1 MLSYNMCSCQ
11 QLSTKPSPEL
21 NNSNSKL
28 DDFKAKVEQGPELGD
43 FIAGVVPRELHG
55 DYEGKLV
62 LDRGEKR
69 LRLPPWL
76 KTEIPMGKNFSQL
89 KEDLRGLKLSTV
101 CEEARCPNIGECWGG
116 EKVRD
121 NQDIV
126 IVHIIIIIIPG
137 HCDRHHHADGRHVH
151 ARLQILQRQDRAR
164 PAAPGPRGA
173 QEHSRGRGKVE
184 KRMII
189 EVLSMFLFQVGP
201 RLRRVNLSR
210 QGRCC

>member
-1 MLSYNMCSCQ
+1 MLSYNMCSCH

-28 DDFKAKVEQGPELGD
+28 DEFKAKVEQGPELGD

-126 IVHIIIIIIPG
+126 IVETFTLSLSFQGTATATIMLMG
-137 HCDRHHHADGRHVH
+137 DTCTRGCRFCSVKT
-151 ARLQILQRQDRAR
+151 AR
-164 PAAPGPRGA
+164 APPPLDPEEPRNTA
-173 QEHSRGRGKVE
+173 VAVAK
-184 KRMII
+184 
-189 EVLSMFLFQVGP
+189 
-201 RLRRVNLSR
+201 
-210 QGRCC
+210 

>member
-1 MLSYNMCSCQ
+1 MMALARISSGSRVGQMLSYNICSCQ

-28 DDFKAKVEQGPELGD
+28 DEFKAKVEQGPELGD

-126 IVHIIIIIIPG
+126 IVETFTLSLSFQGTATATIMLMG
-137 HCDRHHHADGRHVH
+137 DTCTRGCRFCSVKT
-151 ARLQILQRQDRAR
+151 AR
-164 PAAPGPRGA
+164 APPPLDPEEPRNTA
-173 QEHSRGRGKVE
+173 VAVAK
-184 KRMII
+184 
-189 EVLSMFLFQVGP
+189 
-201 RLRRVNLSR
+201 
-210 QGRCC
+210 

>member
-1 MLSYNMCSCQ
+1 MMALARISSGSRVGQMLSYNICSCH

-28 DDFKAKVEQGPELGD
+28 DEFKAKVEQGPELGD

-126 IVHIIIIIIPG
+126 IVESFTLSLSSSSLSFQGTATATIMLMG
-137 HCDRHHHADGRHVH
+137 DTCTRGCRFCSVKT
-151 ARLQILQRQDRAR
+151 AR
-164 PAAPGPRGA
+164 APPPLDPEEPRNTA
-173 QEHSRGRGKVE
+173 VAVAK
-184 KRMII
+184 
-189 EVLSMFLFQVGP
+189 
-201 RLRRVNLSR
+201 
-210 QGRCC
+210 